1 MLHATS
7 RSLSTDGPRSQFT
20 YRDLRRLGNYSP
32 QSPLR
37 VIALVDYDAFYAQC
51 EMVRLKLDASQP
63 LAVQQW
69 NAIIALNYAARG
81 FGFSRGASVEEV
93 RRLCPNIIMQH
104 VATWR
109 EGETSWAYRSDAADP
124 AMMKK
129 DKAALDPYRIES
141 RKSINII
148 TKHLPPAPLQRIEKA
163 SVDEVFIDLSAHV
176 HSVLVSRYP
185 QLAVDDNVHGSL
197 PLPPRDIVLHWETDN
212 LVDLPTSTDDTHRI
226 DWDEIALNIGA
237 QIVRNLRKEIFESL
251 HYTCSAG
258 IAQNKALA
266 KLGAGFKKPDQQ
278 TVIRARA
285 VPFFL
290 STCKMTSIRG
300 LAGVLGVK
308 AKEAFGSNSIPDL
321 LAIPQK
327 EIVAALGRQDGHWFF
342 RSIRGEDRSE
352 VIPRTDPQSMLTQ
365 KTFVPPLTDIGQA
378 SSWMRI
384 FAADLV
390 GRLNDLKVESG
401 YFRRPSTLAVH
412 HHIRGRFGPTT
423 SKQCII
429 PSQMGIN
436 EETIFNFAMKYLKII
451 ADEAAPAWPCL
462 SIGLSLHGLVKEEQ
476 RNQLITSFMLATPGR
491 QDSAEQTHKPPVR
504 DQEPAMC
511 TKALAPRSVE
521 TTVNATADGYSCP
534 TCGNMIAPTDVLE
547 HLDWHVACALQERF

>member
-7 RSLSTDGPRSQFT
+7 RSPSMDGPRSQFT

-51 EMVRLKLDASQP
+51 EMVRLNLDASQP

-197 PLPPRDIVLHWETDN
+197 PLPLQDIVLHWETDN

-237 QIVRNLRKEIFESL
+237 QIIRNLRKEIFESL

-266 KLGAGFKKPDQQ
+266 KHGAGFKKPDQQ

-308 AKEAFGSNSIPDL
+308 AKEAFGSNSILDL
-321 LAIPQK
+321 LAIPQE

-342 RSIRGEDRSE
+342 SSIRGEDRSE
-352 VIPRTDPQSMLTQ
+352 VIPRTDPQHWPGVFLDESLRSGPRRAAERPQ
-365 KTFVPPLTDIGQA
+365 SRIRVLSPPIH
-378 SSWMRI
+378 
-384 FAADLV
+384 V
-390 GRLNDLKVESG
+390 CC
-401 YFRRPSTLAVH
+401 H

-423 SKQCII
+423 SKQCTIL
-429 PSQMGIN
+429 SQMGIN
-436 EETIFNFAMKYLKII
+436 EEAIFNFAMKYLKII

-511 TKALAPRSVE
+511 TKALALRSAE

>member
-7 RSLSTDGPRSQFT
+7 RSFSTDGPRFQFT
-20 YRDLRRLGNYSP
+20 YRDLRRLDNYSP

-37 VIALVDYDAFYAQC
+37 VIALVDFDAFYAQC
-51 EMVRLKLDASQP
+51 EMVRLRLDASQP

-81 FGFSRGASVEEV
+81 FGFSCGASVEEV

-109 EGETSWAYRSDAADP
+109 EGETSWSYRSDAADP

-148 TKHLPPAPLQRIEKA
+148 TKHLPPVPLQRIEKA
-163 SVDEVFIDLSAHV
+163 SVDEVFIDLSAH
-176 HSVLVSRYP
+176 
-185 QLAVDDNVHGSL
+185 
-197 PLPPRDIVLHWETDN
+197 TDN

-237 QIVRNLRKEIFESL
+237 QIIRNLRKEIFESL

-258 IAQNKALA
+258 IAHNKALA

-285 VPFFL
+285 MPFFL
-290 STCKMTSIRG
+290 STHKMTSIRG

-321 LAIPQK
+321 LAIPQ
-327 EIVAALGRQDGHWFF
+327 EEVVAAIGRQDGHWFF
-342 RSIRGEDRSE
+342 RSIRGKDRSE
-352 VIPRTDPQSMLTQ
+352 VIPRTDPQSMLMQ

-378 SSWMRI
+378 SSWMII
-384 FAADLV
+384 FAADLI
-390 GRLNDLKVESG
+390 GRLNDLKVEPG

-436 EETIFNFAMKYLKII
+436 EGTIFNFAMKCLKII

-491 QDSAEQTHKPPVR
+491 QDSAEQTDKPPVR
-504 DQEPAMC
+504 DQEPAIC
-511 TKALAPRSVE
+511 TKALAPRSAE

-534 TCGNMIAPTDVLE
+534 TCGNMIAPIDVLE

>member
-1 MLHATS
+1 MT
-7 RSLSTDGPRSQFT
+7 
-20 YRDLRRLGNYSP
+20 N
-32 QSPLR
+32 
-37 VIALVDYDAFYAQC
+37 
-51 EMVRLKLDASQP
+51 
-63 LAVQQW
+63 
-69 NAIIALNYAARG
+69 
-81 FGFSRGASVEEV
+81 
-93 RRLCPNIIMQH
+93 
-104 VATWR
+104 
-109 EGETSWAYRSDAADP
+109 
-124 AMMKK
+124 K

-163 SVDEVFIDLSAHV
+163 SVDERFIDLSSDV

-185 QLAVDDNVHGSL
+185 QLAVDDNVHASL
-197 PLPPRDIVLHWETDN
+197 PLPSREVVLHWETDN

-226 DWDEIALNIGA
+226 DWDEIALNIG
-237 QIVRNLRKEIFESL
+237 
-251 HYTCSAG
+251 
-258 IAQNKALA
+258 IAQKKSLA

-290 STCKMTSIRG
+290 SAHKMTSIRG

-308 AKEAFGSNSIPDL
+308 AKEPFGSNSIPEL
-321 LAIPQK
+321 LAIPQ
-327 EIVAALGRQDGHWFF
+327 EEVVVAL
-342 RSIRGEDRSE
+342 
-352 VIPRTDPQSMLTQ
+352 VIPRSDPQSMLTQ

-378 SSWMRI
+378 SSWMKI

-390 GRLNDLKVESG
+390 GWLNNLKVKSAH
-401 YFRRPSTLAVH
+401 FHRPSTLAVH

-436 EETIFNFAMKYLKII
+436 EETIFNFAMKCLKSI
-451 ADEAAPAWPCL
+451 ADEAASAWPCS

-511 TKALAPRSVE
+511 TKALAPRSAE
-521 TTVNATADGYSCP
+521 TIVNATADGY
-534 TCGNMIAPTDVLE
+534 
-547 HLDWHVACALQERF
+547 